1 MLVNEL
7 SGNRDFFQNGL
18 HGGPHSTYLYKDKG
32 GPLYM
37 GPGWDFDYETYISQ
51 SYINQNSERGWRGF
65 LRTGYYYHY
74 MRYNAE
80 FVNSVKALW
89 N

>member
-1 MLVNEL
+1 MAGSPVRRSLTSPANLPCPKRFMLVNEL

-51 SYINQNSERGWRGF
+51 SYIN
-65 LRTGYYYHY
+65 
-74 MRYNAE
+74 
-80 FVNSVKALW
+80 
-89 N
+89 